1 MYNKVQQFV
10 EAAGIINVSMG
21 DVLGDDATLAIG
33 KMVDVYKKSTDTLKD
48 KSLKMNFVPFLSRN
62 KTIKTTDF
70 QSVISIFDA
79 PFTIG
84 KKRCIFL

>member
-10 EAAGIINVSMG
+10 EAAGMLNVSMG

-48 KSLKMNFVPFLSRN
+48 KSSK
-62 KTIKTTDF
+62 
-70 QSVISIFDA
+70 
-79 PFTIG
+79 
-84 KKRCIFL
+84 